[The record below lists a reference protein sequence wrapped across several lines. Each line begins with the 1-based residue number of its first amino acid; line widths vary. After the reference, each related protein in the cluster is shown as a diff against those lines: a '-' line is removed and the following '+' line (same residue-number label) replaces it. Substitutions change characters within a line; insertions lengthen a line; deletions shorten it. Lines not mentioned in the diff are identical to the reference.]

1 MVSFLVYNE
10 TMLSD
15 KGVKR
20 VLKEIKELTKISSQ
34 ERGFGISFQ
43 ENDLQNFFAIVRS
56 LDGEYKGG
64 EYILH
69 IKLPTNYPFSPP
81 VISCETPNGRFL
93 TNTNICLNISHFH
106 SETWSPL
113 ITLEK
118 IILSVVS
125 VFYDNSI
132 SGVGSIESTPEEKK
146 HLAQISQI
154 YNKKYHK
161 GILDAE
167 I

>member
-1 MVSFLVYNE
+1 
-10 TMLSD
+10 MLTD
-15 KGVKR
+15 KGVRR
-20 VLKEIKELTKISSQ
+20 VLKEIKELTSVSSR

-43 ENDLQNFFAIVRS
+43 EHDLQNFFAIVRS
-56 LDGEYKGG
+56 MDGDYKDG

-69 IKLPTNYPFSPP
+69 VKLPDNYPYSPP
-81 VISCETPNGRFL
+81 VISCETPNGRFS

-118 IILSVVS
+118 IILSVMS
-125 VFYDNSI
+125 IFYDDTI
-132 SGVGSIESTPEEKK
+132 SGVGSIVTTPEEKK
-146 HLAQISQI
+146 KLARSSHS
-154 YNKKYHK
+154 YNIKHHQMVLEK
-161 GILDAE
+161 E